1 MQNIKVNICELAN
14 NNEQLM
20 KRETIEK
27 NIIQDCQLFSCIYY
41 TIKPSTHSTYL
52 FK

>member
-20 KRETIEK
+20 KREIEK
-27 NIIQDCQLFSCIYY
+27 NIIRDRQFFSCTYY
-41 TIKPSTHSTYL
+41 TVELSIHFTYL